1 MNIRI
6 ILGLSLIAATQWA
19 AAVNVQDTPVHG
31 DRIAFQYDNDLWLAA
46 RSGGTARRLT
56 QSAGIEQ
63 WTRFSPDGKW
73 LAFTADYGDNQDV
86 YVMPGNGGEVRRLTW
101 QPGPDIVR
109 GFTPDGSRVL
119 FESSEGH
126 FSNRLRYLYTV
137 PVGGGIPQRLPVPSG
152 YKAAYSPDGKTL
164 AYSPNAESFAQWKNY
179 RGGTQSRIWLLDL
192 ASLAVTEVG
201 KPQGGS
207 NDTDPMWIGDT
218 LYFNSDRNGE
228 FNLFR
233 YNGAGAEATA
243 LTRFD
248 DFPVRTPAASAD
260 GRIVFEQ
267 GGYLHEFDVAAA
279 ASKRIVLSVISE
291 LAETR
296 PRLASDMK
304 WVREAAG
311 SPDLKRVAFNY
322 RGEIVSVPAEKG
334 DTRQFTRSPGSNDH
348 SPAWSRDGAKIAW
361 FSDRSGEYALY
372 VAAQKDSSKA
382 REYKLQGAGFYSAPV
397 FSPDGNRLAFQDNSQ
412 SLWVIE
418 LGSGKQ
424 VRIASEPVYSPLDLM
439 TASWSPDSRWLAY
452 TVQASGLIR
461 TVYAWS
467 VESGKSLQL
476 TDGLSEMDEPV
487 FDPDGE
493 FLYVL
498 ASTDAGP
505 LKDWFSQIST
515 DNSMSNALYAIT
527 LRRDGPN
534 PAPPQSDEAAGEE
547 AQSEA
552 DDEDDDEDA
561 DEGAKKDEDEDGK
574 AASDDKSDEPKG
586 TRKITP
592 GKRVRIDAEGLADRI
607 VALPA
612 GTGTRRGLKVGATG
626 EIFFLET
633 QGQTSFAAF
642 EGPSELKRFSLESR
656 ETKTL
661 AQKVE
666 EFQLSDDGKRIAYRI
681 GTDWFV
687 NDVADELPSG
697 KGKLALD
704 KIGVQVEPRAEWAE
718 ILEDAWR
725 INRDYFYATNYH
737 GADWPAIREKYR
749 AFLPD
754 LATRSDLDRVI
765 QMMLSELSVGHSYL
779 GPGDYP
785 FKPKKINVG
794 LLGADYE
801 IVDGRYR
808 FSKVLGGLN
817 WNPDLRSP
825 LRTPGVEVKVGEYL
839 LAIDGMEL
847 RAPTSVHALLENRAG
862 RQVSLRVGPNANGR
876 GARDVVAVPV
886 DSEVNLRYL
895 DWVEGNLR
903 YVTERSAGRLAYVHV
918 PNTAEAGHASFK
930 RYFYPQSDRAGIIL
944 DERFNGGGLI
954 ADYYIDI
961 LRRPFIA
968 NWSLRYGSDLVS
980 PRGAVFGPKV
990 MLTDETAG
998 SGGDLLPWMF
1008 KRFELGPVVGKRT
1021 WGGLV
1026 GILGYPTL
1034 MDGGSV
1040 TAPNLAIWTED
1051 GYSVENQGVTPDV
1064 LVEQWPAEVKNGRD
1078 PQLDRA
1084 IDIALEALAEHPP
1097 AQRKRPEFPTRAR
1110 RN

>member
-1 MNIRI
+1 MNKRVA
-6 ILGLSLIAATQWA
+6 LGLSSIVAMSISAQCAL
-19 AAVNVQDTPVHG
+19 AVDVRDTRMLSMPAVYG
-31 DRIAFQYDNDLWLAA
+31 DRLAFQYDNDLWLAPRA
-46 RSGGTARRLT
+46 GGSARRLT
-56 QSAGIEQ
+56 QSPGIER

-73 LAFTADYGDNQDV
+73 LAFSADYGDNQDV
-86 YVMPGNGGEVRRLTW
+86 YIMPAEGGEVRRLTW
-101 QPGPDIVR
+101 QPGADNVR
-109 GFTPDGSRVL
+109 GFTPDGSKVL

-126 FSNRLRYLYTV
+126 YTNRLRYLYTV
-137 PVGGGIPQRLPVPSG
+137 PVGGGVPERLPVPSG
-152 YKAAYSPDGKTL
+152 FKAALSPDGKTL
-164 AYSPNAESFAQWKNY
+164 AYTPNGESFLQWKNY
-179 RGGTQSRIWLLDL
+179 RGGTQSRIWLMDMK
-192 ASLAVTEVG
+192 SLAVTEIS
-201 KPQGGS
+201 KPAAGS

-228 FNLFR
+228 FNLYR
-233 YNGAGAEATA
+233 YNGATGEPTQ
-243 LTRFD
+243 LTQYT
-248 DFPVRTPAASAD
+248 DFPVITPSASSE

-267 GGYLHEFDVAAA
+267 AAYLHEFDVGTGT
-279 ASKRIVLSVISE
+279 SRRIVLSAISE

-296 PRLASDMK
+296 PRLASDPK
-304 WVREAAG
+304 WVREASG
-311 SPDLKRVAFNY
+311 SPDLKRMAFNY

-334 DTRQFTRSPGSNDH
+334 DMRQFTRAPASNDH
-348 SPAWSRDGAKIAW
+348 SPAWSRDGMKIAW
-361 FSDRSGEYALY
+361 FSDESGEYQLH
-372 VAAQKDSSKA
+372 VAPQNDSSKL
-382 REYKLQGAGFYSAPV
+382 RRYKLEGAGAYSSPV
-397 FSPDGNRLAFQDNSQ
+397 FAPDGNRLAFQDNSQ

-418 LGSGKQ
+418 LGTGKQ
-424 VRIASEPVYSPLDLM
+424 IKVASEPVYSPLDLM

-452 TVQASGLIR
+452 TVQAAGLIR

-467 VESGKSLQL
+467 AETGKSMQL

-515 DNSMSNALYAIT
+515 DNSMSHALYAIT
-527 LRRDGPN
+527 LRRNGPN
-534 PAPPQSDEAAGEE
+534 PAPPQSDEEVGP
-547 AQSEA
+547 
-552 DDEDDDEDA
+552 DELPSDEDA
-561 DEGAKKDEDEDGK
+561 DDEE
-574 AASDDKSDEPKG
+574 AANEDDKNSGDEPKG
-586 TRKITP
+586 TAKSSP

-612 GTGTRRGLKVGATG
+612 GIGTRRGLKVGATG
-626 EIFFLET
+626 EIYFLESV
-633 QGQTSFAAF
+633 GQTSFNAF
-642 EGPSELKRFSLESR
+642 EGPAELKRFSLDKR
-656 ETKTL
+656 DTKTL
-661 AQKVE
+661 ARAVE
-666 EFQLSDDGKRIAYRI
+666 EFQLSDDGKRIAYRV
-681 GTDWFV
+681 GSDWFV
-687 NDVADELPSG
+687 TDVADELPAG

-704 KIGVQVEPRAEWAE
+704 KISVGVQPRAEWAQ
-718 ILEDAWR
+718 ILDDAWR

-737 GADWPAIREKYR
+737 GSDWPAMREKYR

-754 LATRSDLDRVI
+754 LATRADLDRVI

-779 GPGDYP
+779 TPGDYP

-801 IVDGRYR
+801 VVDGRYR
-808 FSKVLGGLN
+808 FRKVLGGLN

-839 LAIDGMEL
+839 LAIDGVEL

-862 RQVSLRVGPNANGR
+862 RQVTLRVGPNANDR
-876 GARDVVAVPV
+876 GARNVVVMPV
-886 DSEVNLRYL
+886 DSESSLRYL

-903 YVTERSAGRLAYVHV
+903 YVTEKSGGRLAYVHV

-961 LRRPFIA
+961 LRRPYIA
-968 NWSLRYGSDLVS
+968 SWTMRYGKDLVS
-980 PRGAVFGPKV
+980 PRGAIFGPKV

-1026 GILGYPTL
+1026 GILGFPSL
-1034 MDGGSV
+1034 MDGGSI

-1051 GYSVENQGVTPDV
+1051 GYTVENEGVAPDV
-1064 LVEQWPAEVKNGRD
+1064 VVEQTPAEVQQGRD

-1084 IDIALEALAEHPP
+1084 IEIALAELAKNPP
-1097 AQRKRPEFPTRAR
+1097 PTRERPQFPVRAR
-1110 RN
+1110 Q